1 MASEKEDQVIQNIL
15 AMIAK
20 AEGTTKRGGNPY
32 DAIVGFGIFLKP
44 GQPDPVRGTPTANK
58 PVSKM
63 TFKEVKEFGRALV
76 NATKGKNKDD
86 KYKIGND
93 ASGSSAVGKYQMLSN
108 YFNTDGDGV
117 VGNLQKKLRARGVK
131 GFKDTD
137 IFNERAQDLLAIE
150 LLKEKDNKLDGQK
163 ILTNYINNPNK
174 QTIAKLMEKIASKWQ
189 GVPTAKPGRK
199 NFQKREIN
207 YAQALDMIRLP
218 ESQYEFAGAD
228 ERGLATTKNEPPFRD
243 MDDTERMLA
252 DEENQRSLLVSPP
265 QTSMRNVGSKEE
277 EERENRIARNQ
288 MERGLETALESNKR
302 MKKILMEQ
310 RLDSVVDRMRS
321 AFKEKEVQ
329 KVIKDFQSTK
339 GLLKALGPS
348 DGSTVSQ
355 IEKLAKS
362 KSFVKDVD
370 KLPDRSVIKMFYQLG
385 DMIKDFLTPE
395 TFKRAGSKVS
405 LNVISKAQAS
415 DKFNIDQLKT
425 TNEKFQDLIS
435 RMAPATDTSDIG
447 VSGKPDTILSE
458 EAGSPDMIGDTSDV
472 KAPLVSYGGDKIGT
486 APELQPTD
494 INNTEKTKNTFNP
507 EELALLEGMSET
519 IKPPAGSSP
528 DLSRNRE
535 PQERSQMT
543 TPRPTDDDFEFPEG
557 DNFTPNYAIVDGTP
571 MEDANELG
579 YGSTLKRLDSNIDR
593 LRERSETGDMFA
605 DEPMPMGGEA
615 DPKVDEPDDPTDLSF
630 FQRLF
635 SGGFDFDTG
644 RDSESEL
651 NIGADYFYDEPMPMG
666 GEADPRDESDDVIM
680 NFNEGGEVKADF
692 DGKDDEEEPAD
703 PPPLAKP
710 KEVADDIP
718 ALLSEGE
725 YVLPANV
732 VRYLGVERIIDMHRR
747 VLAEIQ
753 QMEDLGMIQNV
764 DENGEP
770 EQDDTEMKFAEG
782 EEPEEGVTKG
792 TIIIASAKPKGMMC
806 PEPLRFAPGGIGT
819 NDNDTGAGDVED
831 PDTPPDAG
839 QDDEG
844 DEEGADPGIQDFGGF
859 AGPGELG
866 FEGRQEKGGLTDTE
880 KAGMPDTE
888 KAALG
893 LDEDASRTELAFAK
907 IKNPNIVE
915 RIAFGLYGLAKGL
928 GVPGIDN
935 DPKDREKAEAEA
947 SKPGDSDLTDDI
959 DFKDP
964 EEITDDEIKVDQ
976 VIEDLRTKNV
986 YIEGVGY
993 IPLASLMSPRDDMVV

>member
-458 EAGSPDMIGDTSDV
+458 EAGSRGPGDTSDV
-472 KAPLVSYGGDKIGT
+472 DASLVSYGGDKIGT

-494 INNTEKTKNTFNP
+494 IDNTEETKNTFNP

-543 TPRPTDDDFEFPEG
+543 TPRPTDDDPES
-557 DNFTPNYAIVDGTP
+557 DERDDFTPNYAIVDGTP

-615 DPKVDEPDDPTDLSF
+615 DPKVDERDDPTDLSF

-635 SGGFDFDTG
+635 SGGFDFDMG
-644 RDSESEL
+644 RNSEAEE

-732 VRYLGVERIIDMHRR
+732 VRYLGVERIIEMHRR

-806 PEPLRFAPGGIGT
+806 PEPLRLREGS
-819 NDNDTGAGDVED
+819 DVGAGDHSASPDDDPNSGKDNDDPNATDEQEGRGKGDTPGSVGTLGGGTGVNPNED
-831 PDTPPDAG
+831 PSREVGTTTNPNEDRAKDPTTGLDP
-839 QDDEG
+839 EG
-844 DEEGADPGIQDFGGF
+844 FGFGF
-859 AGPGELG
+859 A
-866 FEGRQEKGGLTDTE
+866 
-880 KAGMPDTE
+880 KAV
-888 KAALG
+888 K
-893 LDEDASRTELAFAK
+893 S
-907 IKNPNIVE
+907 
-915 RIAFGLYGLAKGL
+915 GLAKAQQ
-928 GVPGIDN
+928 GITDITGYN
-935 DPKDREKAEAEA
+935 PAPSASRDREKSEAEA
-947 SKPGDSDLTDDI
+947 SQPGDMDFE
-959 DFKDP
+959 FKDP
-964 EEITDDEIKVDQ
+964 EKITDDEIKVDQ
-976 VIEDLRTKNV
+976 VIEDLQSKNV

-993 IPLASLMSPRDDMVV
+993 IPLASLMSPRDDIVV

>member
-86 KYKIGND
+86 EYKIGNN

-150 LLKEKDNKLDGQK
+150 LLKENDGKLNGQK

-174 QTIAKLMEKIASKWQ
+174 QTITKLMQKIASKWQ

-228 ERGLATTKNEPPFRD
+228 ERGLATTKNEPPFRNI
-243 MDDTERMLA
+243 DDTERMLA
-252 DEENQRSLLVSPP
+252 DEENKRSLEAVDMP
-265 QTSMRNVGSKEE
+265 TMKITRDDG
-277 EERENRIARNQ
+277 REAIDIPTR
-288 MERGLETALESNKR
+288 
-302 MKKILMEQ
+302 KITRDDGREAVPMPEKNPKIN
-310 RLDSVVDRMRS
+310 SVVDRMRS

-329 KVIKDFQSTK
+329 ETLKDLQSTK

-348 DGSTVSQ
+348 DGSTTSQ

-362 KSFVKDVD
+362 KDFIKDVD
-370 KLPDRSVIKMFYQLG
+370 KLSDRSVIKMFSQLG

-395 TFKRAGSKVS
+395 TFKRGSSKIS
-405 LNVISKAQAS
+405 LISKAQAS

-435 RMAPATDTSDIG
+435 RMAPAMDTSDIG

-458 EAGSPDMIGDTSDV
+458 EAGSRGPRDTSDV
-472 KAPLVSYGGDKIGT
+472 DASLVSYGGDKVGT

-494 INNTEKTKNTFNP
+494 MDNTEETKSTFNP

-519 IKPPAGSSP
+519 IKPPAGLSP

-557 DNFTPNYAIVDGTP
+557 DDFTPNYAIVDGTP

-579 YGSTLKRLDSNIDR
+579 YGSTLRRLDSNIDR

-635 SGGFDFDTG
+635 SGGFDFDMG
-644 RDSESEL
+644 RDSEAEE

-732 VRYLGVERIIDMHRR
+732 VRYLGVERIIEMHRR

-806 PEPLRFAPGGIGT
+806 PDPIMMQGGGGMGSQDDQSDPDPMGGMGEPGAEAPGP
-819 NDNDTGAGDVED
+819 DTGKGDSG
-831 PDTPPDAG
+831 PDYSQGFPSI
-839 QDDEG
+839 
-844 DEEGADPGIQDFGGF
+844 EEKLTEEQENLDRSPGTFGGF
-859 AGPGELG
+859 
-866 FEGRQEKGGLTDTE
+866 TD
-880 KAGMPDTE
+880 
-888 KAALG
+888 
-893 LDEDASRTELAFAK
+893 LDEDFFTS
-907 IKNPNIVE
+907 PE
-915 RIAFGLYGLAKGL
+915 RGTGSVADIAEQGMYGLGKFGEDVL
-928 GVPGIDN
+928 GIEITG
-935 DPKDREKAEAEA
+935 KRAAEREA
-947 SKPGDSDLTDDI
+947 SEKDMGQPGDMDFE
-959 DFKDP
+959 FKDP
-964 EEITDDEIKVDQ
+964 EKITSDEIKVDQ
-976 VIEDLRTKNV
+976 VIEDLQSKNV

-993 IPLASLMSPRDDMVV
+993 IPLASLMSPRDDIVV

>member
-1 MASEKEDQVIQNIL
+1 MASEKENQVIQNIL

-252 DEENQRSLLVSPP
+252 DEENKRSLLVSPP

-288 MERGLETALESNKR
+288 MERGLEVALESNKR
-302 MKKILMEQ
+302 LKKIDM
-310 RLDSVVDRMRS
+310 DSVVERMRS

-362 KSFVKDVD
+362 KDFIKDVD

-472 KAPLVSYGGDKIGT
+472 DTPLVSYGGDKIGT

-494 INNTEKTKNTFNP
+494 MDNTEETKNTFNP

-519 IKPPAGSSP
+519 IKPPAGLSP

-543 TPRPTDDDFEFPEG
+543 TPRPTDDDPEFPEG

-615 DPKVDEPDDPTDLSF
+615 DPKVDERDDPTDLSF

-635 SGGFDFDTG
+635 SGGFDFDMG
-644 RDSESEL
+644 RDSEAEE

-732 VRYLGVERIIDMHRR
+732 VRYLGVERIIEMHRR

-806 PEPLRFAPGGIGT
+806 PEPLRFNGGGTGT
-819 NDNDTGAGDVED
+819 NDNDD
-831 PDTPPDAG
+831 PDARDEQEGTGNPDRDRASEKSDTQSNPNEDRARERANEVG
-839 QDDEG
+839 FSTNPNEDR
-844 DEEGADPGIQDFGGF
+844 AKDP
-859 AGPGELG
+859 
-866 FEGRQEKGGLTDTE
+866 TT
-880 KAGMPDTE
+880 
-888 KAALG
+888 G
-893 LDEDASRTELAFAK
+893 LDPEG
-907 IKNPNIVE
+907 
-915 RIAFGLYGLAKGL
+915 FGFGFSKAVKSGLAKAQQ
-928 GVPGIDN
+928 GITDITGYN
-935 DPKDREKAEAEA
+935 PAPSASRDREKSEAEA
-947 SKPGDSDLTDDI
+947 SQPGDMDFE
-959 DFKDP
+959 FKDP
-964 EEITDDEIKVDQ
+964 EKITDDEIKVDQ
-976 VIEDLRTKNV
+976 VIEDLQSKNV

-993 IPLASLMSPRDDMVV
+993 IPLASLMSPRDNIVV

>member
-1 MASEKEDQVIQNIL
+1 MASEKENQVIQNIL

-288 MERGLETALESNKR
+288 MERGLEVALESNKR
-302 MKKILMEQ
+302 MNALA
-310 RLDSVVDRMRS
+310 DRMRS

-348 DGSTVSQ
+348 GDSTISQ

-362 KSFVKDVD
+362 KDFVKDVD

-385 DMIKDFLTPE
+385 DMIKNFLTPE
-395 TFKRAGSKVS
+395 TFKRAGSKVR
-405 LNVISKAQAS
+405 LISKAQAS

-472 KAPLVSYGGDKIGT
+472 KAPLVSYGGDKVGT

-494 INNTEKTKNTFNP
+494 MDNTEETKNTFNP

-543 TPRPTDDDFEFPEG
+543 TPRPTDDDPEFPEG

-615 DPKVDEPDDPTDLSF
+615 DPKVDERDDPTDLSF

-635 SGGFDFDTG
+635 SGGFDFDMG
-644 RDSESEL
+644 RDSEAEE

-732 VRYLGVERIIDMHRR
+732 VRYLGVERIIEMHRR

-806 PEPLRFAPGGIGT
+806 PEPLRLTNGG
-819 NDNDTGAGDVED
+819 DL
-831 PDTPPDAG
+831 G

-844 DEEGADPGIQDFGGF
+844 DEEGADPGLGPDPSGMGGFNDPSAGTPDDPDYSGGFPSIEEELTEEQENLDKTGFGGVNDQ
-859 AGPGELG
+859 EMG
-866 FEGRQEKGGLTDTE
+866 FYTSPERGTGSVQDIAERGLF
-880 KAGMPDTE
+880 
-888 KAALG
+888 G
-893 LDEDASRTELAFAK
+893 LANLVEDITGYTPTKEDAEA
-907 IKNPNIVE
+907 
-915 RIAFGLYGLAKGL
+915 
-928 GVPGIDN
+928 
-935 DPKDREKAEAEA
+935 REKSEKDA
-947 SKPGDSDLTDDI
+947 SQPGDMDFE
-959 DFKDP
+959 FKDP
-964 EEITDDEIKVDQ
+964 EKITADEIKVDQ
-976 VIEDLRTKNV
+976 VIEDLQSKNV

-993 IPLASLMSPRDDMVV
+993 IPLASLMSPRDDIVV

>member
-1 MASEKEDQVIQNIL
+1 MANTDPRTLAGLGSFLLRSLMEEGVVTRDISPERLKNIL
-15 AMIAK
+15 GTAYHETGFFKTLEEKISKFSANRKYRNKLGNTSPNDGYNYRGRGFVQLTGKANYKTMGDRLGINLVESPDLASDPKIAAQIYASWIKKSPVNGKGIENFDSFTSAYK
-20 AEGTTKRGGNPY
+20 AVNPKETGT
-32 DAIVGFGIFLKP
+32 
-44 GQPDPVRGTPTANK
+44 Q
-58 PVSKM
+58 
-63 TFKEVKEFGRALV
+63 
-76 NATKGKNKDD
+76 
-86 KYKIGND
+86 
-93 ASGSSAVGKYQMLSN
+93 
-108 YFNTDGDGV
+108 
-117 VGNLQKKLRARGVK
+117 LRAR
-131 GFKDTD
+131 
-137 IFNERAQDLLAIE
+137 
-150 LLKEKDNKLDGQK
+150 
-163 ILTNYINNPNK
+163 
-174 QTIAKLMEKIASKWQ
+174 
-189 GVPTAKPGRK
+189 
-199 NFQKREIN
+199 KRNIDN
-207 YAQALDMIRLP
+207 YAGDGNIREWADSIFTRFDQITSEMEIEEADKNVKSALKQA
-218 ESQYEFAGAD
+218 AD
-228 ERGLATTKNEPPFRD
+228 PAFPKERP
-243 MDDTERMLA
+243 DDTERMLA
-252 DEENQRSLLVSPP
+252 DEENKRSLEAVDMPTMKITRDDGREAIDMP
-265 QTSMRNVGSKEE
+265 TRKIKRDDGREAVPMPEKNSK
-277 EERENRIARNQ
+277 I
-288 MERGLETALESNKR
+288 
-302 MKKILMEQ
+302 
-310 RLDSVVDRMRS
+310 DSVVDRMRS

-348 DGSTVSQ
+348 GGSTTSQ
-355 IEKLAKS
+355 IEKLARS
-362 KSFVKDVD
+362 KDFIKDVD

-395 TFKRAGSKVS
+395 IFKRAGSKVS

-435 RMAPATDTSDIG
+435 RMAPAMDTSDIG

-472 KAPLVSYGGDKIGT
+472 DAPLVSYGGDKIGT

-494 INNTEKTKNTFNP
+494 MDNTEETKNTFNP

-543 TPRPTDDDFEFPEG
+543 TPRPTDDDPEFPEG

-615 DPKVDEPDDPTDLSF
+615 DPKVDERDDPTDLSF

-635 SGGFDFDTG
+635 SGGFDFDMG

-732 VRYLGVERIIDMHRR
+732 VRYLGVERIIEMHRR

-806 PEPLRFAPGGIGT
+806 PEPLRFNGGGTGT
-819 NDNDTGAGDVED
+819 NDNDD
-831 PDTPPDAG
+831 PDARDEQEGTGNPDRDRASEKSDTQSNPNEDRARERANEVG
-839 QDDEG
+839 FSTNPNEDR
-844 DEEGADPGIQDFGGF
+844 AKDP
-859 AGPGELG
+859 
-866 FEGRQEKGGLTDTE
+866 TT
-880 KAGMPDTE
+880 
-888 KAALG
+888 G
-893 LDEDASRTELAFAK
+893 LDPEGFGFNISKGIKGFLGKVDKGVRDLTGYNPPPSASR
-907 IKNPNIVE
+907 N
-915 RIAFGLYGLAKGL
+915 
-928 GVPGIDN
+928 
-935 DPKDREKAEAEA
+935 REKSEREA
-947 SKPGDSDLTDDI
+947 SQPGDM
-959 DFKDP
+959 DFEFKEP
-964 EEITDDEIKVDQ
+964 EKITEDEIKVDQ
-976 VIEDLRTKNV
+976 VIEDLQSKNV
-986 YIEGVGY
+986 YIEGIGY
-993 IPLASLMSPRDDMVV
+993 IPLASLMSPRDDIVV